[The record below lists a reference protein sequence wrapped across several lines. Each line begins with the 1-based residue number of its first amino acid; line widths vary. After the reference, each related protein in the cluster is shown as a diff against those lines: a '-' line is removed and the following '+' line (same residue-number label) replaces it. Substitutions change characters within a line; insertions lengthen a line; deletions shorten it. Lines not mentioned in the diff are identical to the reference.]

1 MRQSQYTTSSREAFE
16 QARAA
21 RRERGYWTDA
31 TLAFINILTFRSLL
45 SFVFL
50 AVALGGAIMVLL
62 NSLAGNT
69 GRTGR
74 RSGVGLILFST
85 AALMLYA
92 YEIIVYTA
100 NGEDEMPSLLSIEE
114 LREDM
119 WAALGSLAATIG
131 FLLLPTVIAGI
142 VLAMNQADQET
153 VLLVLAITG
162 GVAVLLFPVTI
173 LAVALG
179 GVSVLARIDLM
190 ARTIIAAPFAY
201 LSLLVTLALA
211 MLLAAYLVVTI
222 VTNPSSTGFIV
233 LASIGAIQTYF
244 VLVCARQIGLF
255 YRHFSDRFPWTAG

>member
-1 MRQSQYTTSSREAFE
+1 M
-16 QARAA
+16 
-21 RRERGYWTDA
+21 
-31 TLAFINILTFRSLL
+31 
-45 SFVFL
+45 FV
-50 AVALGGAIMVLL
+50 VL
-62 NSLAGNT
+62 NTLAGNM

-74 RSGVGLILFST
+74 KSGIGLVVFSV

-119 WAALGSLAATIG
+119 WAAFGSLAATIG
-131 FLLLPTVIAGI
+131 FLLIPTIIAGLI
-142 VLAMNQADQET
+142 LATNSASQDT
-153 VLLVLAITG
+153 VVLVLAITG
-162 GVAVLLFPVTI
+162 GAAILLFPVTI

-190 ARTIIAAPFAY
+190 IRTVIAAPIAY
-201 LSLLVTLALA
+201 LSLLLTLGVAL
-211 MLLAAYLVVTI
+211 LLAAYMVVTVI
-222 VTNPSSTGFIV
+222 TNPTSTGVV
-233 LASIGAIQTYF
+233 LLTTLGAILTYL